1 MLNRCFKFTRP
12 FSIRASIHPLKNPN
26 DGHIYIVK
34 EREFIK
40 TNENIFKIGRSKN
53 IVNRMPSYPKDSR
66 IYSIIYTPNV
76 NEFEKTM
83 IERFDNLFVNRTD
96 IGREY
101 YECSE
106 NEIMS
111 ETLILVQNIYI
122 YK

>member
-1 MLNRCFKFTRP
+1 MLNMLVKFTRT
-12 FSIRASIHPLKNPN
+12 FNTRASIHPLKNKN
-26 DGHIYIVK
+26 DGHLYIVK

-40 TNENIFKIGRSKN
+40 TNENIFKIGRSQN
-53 IVNRMPSYPKDSR
+53 IVNRMPAYPKDSR
-66 IYSIIYTPNV
+66 IYCIMYTPHLK
-76 NEFEKTM
+76 EDEKRM
-83 IERFDNLFVNRTD
+83 IKLFDDLFINRTD

-111 ETLILVQNIYI
+111 QFLLFIKDI